1 MLKTLLFISPVIPT
15 PINRGSALR
24 TAMNIKLLQELGFK
38 ITILI
43 LNRSEE
49 KTSSK
54 EIETRCAKEF
64 PGIKVYVKKHP
75 YFLKKSKKPN
85 EIKAYRNYRIRL
97 ALESIILSRWKI
109 TNEFESPTNF
119 RKFIDKEL
127 KSNKYQFIFFNY
139 AKMYLPRS
147 RSANYEDIIDMHDL
161 QYKRIRND
169 KIHRWPFFI
178 RNLRY
183 LIFKKSEISILRK
196 AKKLIAIS
204 ATEKET
210 LEKFFSYKRKIDLLP
225 VISPDPKNEILNGN
239 QLSNYL
245 FIGSNSDSNAA
256 SLVWFLTYCWLDIRK
271 VIPNVKLFVAGRVCF
286 NRNVRKT
293 INDLEL
299 SSKGLRICNEVN
311 DLSELYASCGVVIAP
326 NIIGTGMKVKV
337 IEALSYGKIIVG
349 TSIAFEGINVKHNFN
364 AYIANT
370 PELFIKSC
378 LEASTN
384 NKNLTMRINAYK
396 LWNKYHSF
404 LSGIKTLKE
413 IFKIK

>member
-1 MLKTLLFISPVIPT
+1 MVKTLLFISPVIPT
-15 PINRGSALR
+15 PSNRGSVLR

-54 EIETRCAKEF
+54 EIEERCAVEF
-64 PGIKVYVKKHP
+64 PGSKVHVRKHP
-75 YFLKKSKKPN
+75 YFLKRSKKPN

-97 ALESIILSRWKI
+97 ALESLILRRWKI

-119 RKFIDKEL
+119 RKFIKKEL
-127 KSNKYQFIFFNY
+127 KSKKYQYVFFNY
-139 AKMYLPRS
+139 TKMYLPRP

-161 QYKRIRND
+161 QYNRIRND
-169 KIHRWPFFI
+169 EMHKWPFYI

-183 LIFKKSEISILRK
+183 LIFKRSEISLLRK

-204 ATEKET
+204 NIEKET
-210 LEKFFSYKRKIDLLP
+210 LEKFFSNKRKIDLLP
-225 VISPDPKNEILNGN
+225 VISPNSKYEIYNGN
-239 QLSNYL
+239 ELSNYL

-271 VIPNVKLFVAGRVCF
+271 VIPNIRLFIAGRVCF

-299 SSKGLRICNEVN
+299 ASKGLRICNEVN
-311 DLSELYASCGVVIAP
+311 DLSELYASCGIIIAP
-326 NIIGTGMKVKV
+326 NISGTGMKVKV
-337 IEALSYGKIIVG
+337 IEALSYAKIIVG
-349 TSIAFEGINVKHNFN
+349 TKIAFEGINVKHNFN

-370 PELFIKSC
+370 PKSFIKSC
-378 LEASTN
+378 IKASTN
-384 NKNLTMRINAYK
+384 NKNLTMKINAYK
-396 LWNKYHSF
+396 LWNKDHSY
-404 LSGIKTLKE
+404 LSGIKILKKF
-413 IFKIK
+413 FKIK